1 MRGCLKAA
9 VAFGLVAL
17 MAGPAS
23 AQQGRGGGGFGGG
36 MGMGMGMG
44 GHVNLLGNPGV
55 QKELKLDEGQIEK
68 STELVAETREKM
80 MALGSQIGDL
90 QGPER
95 MTKMRE
101 LAKPIQDEALK
112 TAGAFLK
119 PEQLKRL
126 HQIEIQQ
133 RGPSGALADAAI
145 AKKLKVTPEQETKVK
160 AIMAE
165 MQEGM
170 NELRAA
176 AGQDRQAMMQKFT
189 ALRKETNAKVV
200 ALMSE
205 EQQKMWK
212 EMTGEPFE
220 VVFQP
225 RQQGR

>member
-1 MRGCLKAA
+1 MRGCMKAA

-17 MAGPAS
+17 MAGSAS
-23 AQQGRGGGGFGGG
+23 AQQGRGGGFGG
-36 MGMGMGMG
+36 GMGMGMG

-68 STELVAETREKM
+68 ATALMTETREKM
-80 MALGSQIGDL
+80 MEIGSQLGDL

-95 MTKMRE
+95 FTKMRE

-133 RGPSGALADAAI
+133 RGPAGALADAEI
-145 AKKLKVTPEQETKVK
+145 AKKLKVTAEQETKVK

-225 RQQGR
+225 RQQRR